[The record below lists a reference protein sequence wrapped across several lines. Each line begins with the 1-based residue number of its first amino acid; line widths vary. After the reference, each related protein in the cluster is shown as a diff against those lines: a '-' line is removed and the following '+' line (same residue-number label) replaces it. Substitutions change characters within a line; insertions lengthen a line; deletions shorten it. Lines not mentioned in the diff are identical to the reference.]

1 MFSVLGFGSQKPH
14 DFHATEY
21 LVIAGGGG
29 AGSGV
34 SGGGGAGGYRTASGL
49 YTRGPNIIT
58 VGAGGE
64 QSDGST
70 TNAML
75 GHDSVFSLITS
86 VGGGYGAGFQGGGAN
101 GGSGGGVG
109 GRTNALDGG
118 SATAGQG
125 NDGGDSAAN
134 AGALSGGSGGGG
146 AGAAGGDN
154 NTGHGDSDYK
164 SGGNG
169 GAGLASSITGSAVTR
184 AGGGGG
190 GIDQTPGNGGAG
202 GSGGGGAG
210 HGAGTTKA
218 AGTAN
223 TGGGGGGGG
232 TGSLNGMV
240 GGSGVVILKILASDY
255 SGTVTGSPNVA
266 NSGDYKILTYTGSGT
281 YTTTR

>member
-14 DFHATEY
+14 DVHLTEY

-29 AGSGV
+29 AGSGI

-49 YTRGPNIIT
+49 YTRGTNVIT
-58 VGAGGE
+58 VGAGGD
-64 QSDGST
+64 QSDAGSSD
-70 TNAML
+70 AML
-75 GHDSVFSLITS
+75 GGDSVFSSITS
-86 VGGGYGAGFQGGGAN
+86 VGGGYGAGFQGAGAD

-118 SATAGQG
+118 SGTANQG
-125 NDGGDSAAN
+125 NDGGDSAASAN
-134 AGALSGGSGGGG
+134 ALSGGGGGGG
-146 AGAAGGDN
+146 AGAAGGPN
-154 NTGHGDSDYK
+154 RQPSGDSDYK

-169 GAGLASSITGSAVTR
+169 GAGLASSITGSSVTR

-190 GIDQTPGNGGAG
+190 GIDQTPGNGGT
-202 GSGGGGAG
+202 GSGGGGDGA
-210 HGAGTTKA
+210 GAGTTKS

-232 TGSLNGMV
+232 TGNANGMT
-240 GGSGVVILKILASDY
+240 GGSGVVILKILASEY

-266 NSGDYKILTYTGSGT
+266 NSGDYKILTYNGSGT

>member
-14 DFHATEY
+14 DVHLTEY
-21 LVIAGGGG
+21 LAIAGGG
-29 AGSGV
+29 ASGNEI

-58 VGAGGE
+58 VGAGGVG
-64 QSDGST
+64 SDGAT
-70 TNAML
+70 TDAML
-75 GHDSVFSLITS
+75 GNDSVFSSITS
-86 VGGGYGAGFQGGGAN
+86 VGGGYGAGFQGAGAD

-118 SATAGQG
+118 SGTVGQG
-125 NDGGDSAAN
+125 NDGGDSAAIS
-134 AGALSGGSGGGG
+134 GQLSGGGGGGG
-146 AGAAGGDN
+146 AGAAGGPN
-154 NTGHGDSDYK
+154 RVPSGDTDYK

-169 GAGLASSITGSAVTR
+169 GDGLASSITGSSVTR

-190 GIDQTPGNGGAG
+190 GIDQTSGDGGTG

-210 HGAGTTKA
+210 AGAGTTKA

-232 TGSLNGMV
+232 TGNLHGTS

-266 NSGDYKILTYTGSGT
+266 TSGDYKILTYTGSGT